1 VVAEAVVL
9 TDQLPPPQS
18 RVAAVWSFLADPKAA
33 VGATILT
40 LLILMAL
47 FAGVI
52 APYDPTLQNF
62 DESLVNPSSDH
73 LLGTDRLGRDVFS
86 RIIHGS
92 RISLRI
98 GFIAVGIAAVVGLP
112 LGILAGFFG
121 GWVDEVLMRLTDSMI
136 AFPNLIFLLGV
147 VAVLGPG
154 VVNVMIALGLNS
166 FPIYARLIR
175 AQSLSIKERDFV
187 TAARSLGASNS
198 RIIAK
203 HILPNAAQPLVVQG
217 SLALGTAVLAESGL
231 SFLGIGIEP
240 PTPTWGVIISEG
252 FPVIR
257 TNWWISVA
265 PGFFIVAF
273 VFSVN
278 LMGDRLRD
286 VLDPRLRGSR

>member
-1 VVAEAVVL
+1 MVAEAVVL

-121 GWVDEVLMRLTDSMI
+121 GWVDEVLMRLTDAMI

>member
-1 VVAEAVVL
+1 MAAEAVIL
-9 TDQLPPPQS
+9 GDALPPPKS
-18 RVAAVWSFLADPKAA
+18 RAASLWSFLADPKAA
-33 VGATILT
+33 VGVSILS

-47 FAGVI
+47 FADVI
-52 APYDPTLQNF
+52 APYDFAEQNF
-62 DESLVNPSSDH
+62 DESLVDPSSDH

-98 GFIAVGIAAVVGLP
+98 GFISVGIAALVGLP
-112 LGILAGFFG
+112 LGILAGYYR
-121 GWVDEVLMRLTDSMI
+121 GWIDEVLMRFTDAMI

-154 VVNVMIALGLNS
+154 VENVMIALGLNS

-175 AQSLSIKERDFV
+175 AQALSLRERDFV
-187 TAARSLGASNS
+187 TAARALGSSNR
-198 RIIAK
+198 RIVAR

-240 PTPTWGVIISEG
+240 PTPTWGVIIAEG

-257 TNWWISVA
+257 TNPWISVA

>member
-121 GWVDEVLMRLTDSMI
+121 GWVDEVLMRLTDAMI

>member
-1 VVAEAVVL
+1 VVTESVIL

-18 RVAAVWSFLADPKAA
+18 RVAAVLSFMKDPKAA
-33 VGATILT
+33 VGVTILAA
-40 LLILMAL
+40 LILMAITADVL
-47 FAGVI
+47 
-52 APYDPTLQNF
+52 APYDYAEQNF

-73 LLGTDRLGRDVFS
+73 YLGTDRLGRDVFS

-98 GFIAVGIAAVVGLP
+98 GFISVGIAAVVGLP

-121 GWVDEVLMRLTDSMI
+121 GWIDEILMRLTDAMI

-175 AQSLSIKERDFV
+175 AQSLSLRERDFV
-187 TAARSLGASNS
+187 MAARSLGASNI
-198 RIIAK
+198 RIIGK

-240 PTPTWGVIISEG
+240 PTPTWGTIIAEG

-257 TNWWISVA
+257 ENWWISVA

>member
-1 VVAEAVVL
+1 MVAEAVVL

-18 RVAAVWSFLADPKAA
+18 RTAAVWSFLADPKAA
-33 VGATILT
+33 VGATILA

-47 FAGVI
+47 SADVL
-52 APYDPTLQNF
+52 APYDPAEQNF
-62 DESLVNPSSDH
+62 DESLVDPSGDH
-73 LLGTDRLGRDVFS
+73 FLGTDRLGRDVFS

-98 GFIAVGIAAVVGLP
+98 GFISVGIAAVVGLP

-121 GWVDEVLMRLTDSMI
+121 GWIDEVLMRLTDAMI

-198 RIIAK
+198 RIIAR